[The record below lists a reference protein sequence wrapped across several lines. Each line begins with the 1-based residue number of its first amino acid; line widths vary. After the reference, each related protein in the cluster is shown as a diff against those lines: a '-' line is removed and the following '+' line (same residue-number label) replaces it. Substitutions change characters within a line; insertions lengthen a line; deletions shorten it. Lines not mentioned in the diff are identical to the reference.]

1 MMFHLGWFLYEA
13 IQGWG
18 SPEFDTDYGWANP
31 RLHQDMAQ
39 RLEAAGFDF
48 ILLEDLSAIPDIYRS
63 SREVYLREAVHAPKF
78 DPAVM
83 AGLIAAATS
92 RIGIIPT
99 LTTSFYPPF
108 LLARQVQS
116 LDLLTGGRIGWN
128 IVTSSSERAAHNF
141 GMAGLPEHDDRYD
154 IADEYVDLCKRLWC
168 SWEPGAVIADTA
180 SGVFAD
186 HRKVHEVNF
195 VGEHYSVLGPLNV
208 PPSLQGRP
216 VLAQAGNS
224 PRGRLFAARH
234 ADIVLTPVNYPPA
247 IKAFRDDI
255 RRLARDEGRDPDTIK
270 VMSLTFPHIC
280 TGEAEVEAVRA
291 ALPKL
296 PVNRIEAW
304 VAQISA
310 ITGIDMGR
318 FDLDQPLPPEVDTN
332 GSRGTLD
339 WLRSGGATIRQMAL
353 RLARHAP
360 DTPMVGTADQV
371 ADEMAALIE
380 EVGGDGFLIAGPLT
394 PANVGR
400 IVDGLVP
407 ALQERGLARSTYSG
421 TTLRDHLGEF

>member
-1 MMFHLGWFLYEA
+1 MFHLGWFLYEA

-18 SPEFDTDYGWANP
+18 SPEFDVGYGWANP

-48 ILLEDLSAIPDIYRS
+48 ILLEDLSAIPDNYRS

-108 LLARQVQS
+108 LLARQVQT

-141 GMAGLPEHDDRYD
+141 GLAGLPEHDDRYD
-154 IADEYVDLCKRLWC
+154 IADEYVDLCKRLWR

-195 VGEHYSVLGPLNV
+195 IGEHYSVTGPLNV
-208 PPSLQGRP
+208 PPSPQGGP

-255 RRLARDEGRDPDTIK
+255 RRLARDGGRDPDTIK

-280 TGEAEVEAVRA
+280 TSEAEVETVRA
-291 ALPKL
+291 ALPQMA
-296 PVNRIEAW
+296 VNRIEAW

-318 FDLDQPLPPEVDTN
+318 FDLDEPLPPEVDTN

-353 RLARHAP
+353 RLARHTR
-360 DTPMVGTADQV
+360 DTPMVGTANQV

-400 IVDGLVP
+400 VVDGLVP
-407 ALQERGLARSTYSG
+407 ALQERGQVRSTYAG
-421 TTLRDHLGEF
+421 KTLRDHLGEF